1 MSVRLTV
8 PVEPLWTN
16 GRHDAAAQRLE
27 WPAVD
32 LVDAFAPLALR
43 YAVWV
48 EPDEARQGALLGER
62 RLAGEAL
69 AEYVMWFASLP
80 EAARARWT
88 AALDRLVATP
98 ALEAPET
105 ALAELDESFERG
117 RELLAAATAP

>member
-1 MSVRLTV
+1 MSVRLHV

-48 EPDEARQGALLGER
+48 EPEESRQGALLGER
-62 RLAGEAL
+62 RLAGLFRSSRSRKPASEATRD
-69 AEYVMWFASLP
+69 VS
-80 EAARARWT
+80 
-88 AALDRLVATP
+88 
-98 ALEAPET
+98 LEAFKNQ
-105 ALAELDESFERG
+105 LG
-117 RELLAAATAP
+117 